1 MSGFIVSA
9 MQVGNV
15 AANGGM
21 SFEPGVWWLI
31 TVIVTVVIG
40 IIGFFLRRTMTR
52 QDKHDDD
59 IEHIKLTYVTKDD
72 LKEVKDDF
80 KASTD
85 KLQKDV
91 EEIKDKCLTKRD
103 YIERQTQT
111 EARLNQIYDLLLKGG
126 GQR

>member
-9 MQVGNV
+9 MQAGNA

>member
-9 MQVGNV
+9 MQAGN

>member
-1 MSGFIVSA
+1 MSGFIVAA
-9 MQVGNV
+9 MQAGN

-21 SFEPGVWWLI
+21 SFGPGVWWLI

-80 KASTD
+80 KASTN